1 MTESGGSSGGGG
13 GKDLLAR
20 LADAGEEAIQRLG
33 EMPGAGRMMDA
44 MTGMRDRI
52 DELQRRVRGLD
63 ALERRVAALEE
74 RVDQLGGGASGASPT
89 SGADASGSSAGAG
102 SPEPETPGARR
113 AAEAV
118 QRSAEERPDSPG
130 GE

>member
-1 MTESGGSSGGGG
+1 MTESGG
-13 GKDLLAR
+13 KDLLTR
-20 LADAGEEAIQRLG
+20 LADAGEDAIQRLG

-44 MTGMRDRI
+44 MTGMRDRV

-74 RVDQLGGGASGASPT
+74 RVDRLGGGTAELPAVGAEE
-89 SGADASGSSAGAG
+89 AGSSAGADFH
-102 SPEPETPGARR
+102 EPETPGARR

-118 QRSAEERPDSPG
+118 QRSAEEHPDSPG
-130 GE
+130 SP